1 MIILNYKQTN
11 MADQN
16 PHNDYT
22 IDADA
27 QKRLNT
33 PLAHP
38 TGLDPKDKEFLEMLM
53 KMVSEGK
60 IEIYKPSSLINHA
73 VYDTLP
79 LEIRAKADL
88 EAMNLIG
95 SVRDIKDLYDNGFRD
110 SFQIQNLVS
119 MLRLEKD
126 RFEKEGGDLFII

>member
-1 MIILNYKQTN
+1 

-16 PHNDYT
+16 PQNDNT
-22 IDADA
+22 IDADM

-38 TGLDPKDKEFLEMLM
+38 AGLDPKDKEFLDMLM
-53 KMVSEGK
+53 KMVSDKK
-60 IEIYKPSSLINHA
+60 IDIYKPSSLINHA
-73 VYDTLP
+73 HYDTLP
-79 LEIRAKADL
+79 LNIQGKADL

-95 SVRDIKDLYDNGFRD
+95 SVRDIKDLYDNGYRD

-119 MLRLEKD
+119 MLRLEKE
-126 RFEKEGGDLFII
+126 RFEAEGGDLFII